1 MCNHTRKDPREEEE
15 WEWKRER
22 EERSWQQRMTRGAPL
37 TPYTT
42 RGGAGPG
49 QKNDGGEGEEGG
61 NGNAGK
67 ITCQI
72 KKERERNGEGE
83 KRGGRAEKTRKRTE
97 RMGTDGERKKLL

>member
-1 MCNHTRKDPREEEE
+1 MEE
-15 WEWKRER
+15 RER
-22 EERSWQQRMTRGAPL
+22 EERSWQQRMRRGAPL
-37 TPYTT
+37 APYTT

-49 QKNDGGEGEEGG
+49 QKNDGGEEGG

-97 RMGTDGERKKLL
+97 RRGTDGERKKTTVAREEKEEN

>member
-1 MCNHTRKDPREEEE
+1 MRRE
-15 WEWKRER
+15 
-22 EERSWQQRMTRGAPL
+22 APL
-37 TPYTT
+37 APYTT

-72 KKERERNGEGE
+72 KKERERNGEGKREEEGPKKRENAQKGGARMGKE
-83 KRGGRAEKTRKRTE
+83 KNYCSPRGGGGKLKKKKGNRGK
-97 RMGTDGERKKLL
+97 DGGL